1 MVILTTMVRGPFTC
15 RAMLSG
21 VIMVVLLMCYCC
33 HKSIRKNRPQEY
45 PQYWRTEPDAHSLE
59 VFTTEAHA
67 AVSISLSIHFQPEI
81 LETKLLLSPC
91 IISSMHFSFLRKSTL
106 PRFITVLNFIDA
118 FFLPSVRFELSKK
131 SNYYSLIQA
140 WKRNILHRIKSNF
153 ILYRFEY
160 KFSDNSPFQ
169 KHFFAANSDA
179 SFALKI
185 SRLTYSVEERPLA
198 HTSFFTSIIE
208 TSSLRAHRVQK

>member
-1 MVILTTMVRGPFTC
+1 
-15 RAMLSG
+15 
-21 VIMVVLLMCYCC
+21 
-33 HKSIRKNRPQEY
+33 
-45 PQYWRTEPDAHSLE
+45 
-59 VFTTEAHA
+59 
-67 AVSISLSIHFQPEI
+67 
-81 LETKLLLSPC
+81 
-91 IISSMHFSFLRKSTL
+91 MHFSFLRKSTL

-118 FFLPSVRFELSKK
+118 FFLPSVRFVHRAFEEIKLLFT
-131 SNYYSLIQA
+131 YSGV
-140 WKRNILHRIKSNF
+140 KDSRNILHRIKSNF

-179 SFALKI
+179 SFSLKI